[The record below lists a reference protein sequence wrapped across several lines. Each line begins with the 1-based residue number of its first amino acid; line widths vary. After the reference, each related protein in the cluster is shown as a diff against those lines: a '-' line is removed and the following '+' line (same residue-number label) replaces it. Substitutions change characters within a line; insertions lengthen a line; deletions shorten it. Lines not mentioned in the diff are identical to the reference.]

1 MEAKGHDRMFTVLL
15 LEFIGTAL
23 FIWGIICTK
32 TPVSIPFSLFASVV
46 IFGDITGG
54 HFNPAVTLG
63 VFTSLGEYGKNFMF
77 CILIMLA
84 QFCGGMAAMEGYNH
98 CQIKLKKYKT
108 SENEQSHG
116 SFFLRVGG
124 LGKSV
129 LQTPCYHHYILRQF

>member
-15 LEFIGTAL
+15 LECIGTAL
-23 FIWGIICTK
+23 FVWGIICTD

-63 VFTSLGEYGKNFMF
+63 VFTSLGNYGKNFMF

-84 QFCGGMAAMEGYNH
+84 QFCGGMAAMGLAWMGTFD
-98 CQIKLKKYKT
+98 IWT
-108 SENEQSHG
+108 SNIAFIAPTNPITGQADNG
-116 SFFLRVGG
+116 
-124 LGKSV
+124 
-129 LQTPCYHHYILRQF
+129 